1 VKRALIALVA
11 AAALIPAALASAGS
25 VPVLHPGELIV
36 GLGGSAPGFA
46 NGKQRGD
53 TFVNP
58 SGYEVDLAKAIAND
72 LKLKVVWRYTEWSS
86 LFQPGAKNWDINL
99 QEATITA
106 QRKKVVDFSSSYL
119 NSNQGVL
126 LSKKAPAV
134 HSIAD
139 LKKLQ
144 TCAQTDTTGLQWIQQ
159 KLRPSK
165 APLIYQTTTAAFT
178 AVSVGK
184 CQAII
189 LDVPIVELQVKATP
203 GQFGKV
209 AGQIVTHEQ
218 YGIVLPKNSKLTPV
232 VDSVL
237 AKLTKNGTIAKL
249 QKKWFNVNFA
259 KIPVL
264 K

>member
-1 VKRALIALVA
+1 VLV
-11 AAALIPAALASAGS
+11 PAAFAASA
-25 VPVLHPGELIV
+25 PPTLHPGELIV

-53 TFVNP
+53 TFINP
-58 SGYEVDLAKAIAND
+58 SGYEVDLAKAIAAD
-72 LKLKVVWRYTEWSS
+72 LHLKVVWRYTEWSS
-86 LFQPGAKNWDINL
+86 LFSPGTKNWDINL

-106 QRKKVVDFSSSYL
+106 QRKHAVDFSTPYL

-126 LSKKAPAV
+126 LSKNAPAV
-134 HSIAD
+134 HKVGD
-139 LKKLQ
+139 LKNLQ

-159 KLRPSK
+159 KLHPTK

-178 AVSVGK
+178 AVGVGR

-203 GQFGKV
+203 KQFGPV

-218 YGIVLPKNSKLTPV
+218 YGIVLQKGSKLTPV
-232 VDSVL
+232 IDAEVT
-237 AKLTKNGTIAKL
+237 KLTKNGTIAKL
-249 QKKWFNVNFA
+249 QKKWFNVSFA
-259 KIPVL
+259 SIPVL